1 MYYWNAWETGGWA
14 RLRRNIE
21 NSREGGVGMKYNIK
35 KLEKELTTKVDTES
49 QKEIE
54 KINRYINL
62 LEIFYE
68 LDESIKEDGS
78 MVITENGSQRF
89 LKPNPAIAEKTKI
102 NTQLLAIERSF
113 IFIDDNDRPDDG
125 SDLV

>member
-1 MYYWNAWETGGWA
+1 METGGWT

>member
-1 MYYWNAWETGGWA
+1 MRGKPVDGLDSAEISKILVKGG
-14 RLRRNIE
+14 I
-21 NSREGGVGMKYNIK
+21 GMKYNIK
-35 KLEKELTTKVDTES
+35 KLEKELTAKVDTAS

-68 LDESIKEDGS
+68 LDDSIEKEGS

>member
-1 MYYWNAWETGGWA
+1 
-14 RLRRNIE
+14 
-21 NSREGGVGMKYNIK
+21 MKYNIK

-89 LKPNPAIAEKTKI
+89 LKPNPAIVEKTKI

>member
-1 MYYWNAWETGGWA
+1 
-14 RLRRNIE
+14 
-21 NSREGGVGMKYNIK
+21 MKYNIK
-35 KLEKELTTKVDTES
+35 KLEKELAAKVDTAS

-113 IFIDDNDRPDDG
+113 IFIDDNDRLDDG

>member
-1 MYYWNAWETGGWA
+1 MLSESATGGWA
-14 RLRRNIE
+14 RLRRNIK
-21 NSREGGVGMKYNIK
+21 NSREGGIGMKYNIK
-35 KLEKELTTKVDTES
+35 KLEKELTAKVDTAS

-62 LEIFYE
+62 LKIFYE
-68 LDESIKEDGS
+68 LDDSIEKDGS